1 MKHGCA
7 YILIIIMC
15 VMALVFAVKSARSQT
30 VSPISENPRETSTL
44 YRVKHDAFVSYY
56 DTQLLQPVFVYYELE
71 WPQFAGSVKVGSHRF
86 KVDTKLPRPRVKDS
100 DYQNTGYVR
109 GHLCSAADRDS
120 RKDLLKETYLTSNL
134 VPMTMVCNSGKF
146 KQMEDSCRA
155 LAISGHHLKI
165 ARGGLFKARSG
176 ALQNVI
182 REQILLRNTR
192 SAILVPD
199 AFFCFTTCKD
209 CNYRGFWV
217 IFNVI
222 SRYPESSAVCNT
234 FPLESSPVSGTIS
247 PRDVIQVGSAE
258 AANVIHFMN
267 DPRISVLLDIY
278 IGLWSRE
285 EYETIT
291 R

>member
-15 VMALVFAVKSARSQT
+15 VMALCFAVKAARSQT
-30 VSPISENPRETSTL
+30 ISPISENPSETSSL
-44 YRVKHDAFVSYY
+44 FRVKHDAFVSYY
-56 DTQLLQPVFVYYELE
+56 DTKLLQPVFVYYNLE
-71 WPQFAGSVKVGSHRF
+71 WPQFAGAVKVGSHRF

-100 DYQNTGYVR
+100 DYQNSGYVR

-155 LAISGHHLKI
+155 LAIAGHHLKI
-165 ARGGLFKARSG
+165 ARGGLFG
-176 ALQNVI
+176 AAGAGPTDVI
-182 REQILLRNTR
+182 RKQILLRNT
-192 SAILVPD
+192 SQAIVIPD
-199 AFFCFTTCKD
+199 AFFCFATCKD

-217 IFNVI
+217 IFNSD
-222 SRYPESSAVCNT
+222 SRYPDVTAGCITKSISSLAAD
-234 FPLESSPVSGTIS
+234 GT
-247 PRDVIQVGSAE
+247 RADEQ
-258 AANVIHFMN
+258 VIHFMN
-267 DPRISVLLDIY
+267 DPRISVLLELY

>member
-15 VMALVFAVKSARSQT
+15 VMALLFAVKSARSQT
-30 VSPISENPRETSTL
+30 VVPISENPRETSSL

-56 DTQLLQPVFVYYELE
+56 DTKLMQPVFVYYILE
-71 WPQFAGSVKVGSHRF
+71 WPQFAGAVKVGSHRF

-155 LAISGHHLKI
+155 LAIAGHHLNI
-165 ARGGLFKARSG
+165 ARGGLFEARSG
-176 ALQNVI
+176 STQDVI
-182 REQILLRNTR
+182 RKQILLRNT
-192 SAILVPD
+192 SQAIVIPD

-217 IFNVI
+217 IFNTI
-222 SRYPESSAVCNT
+222 SGYPESTAVCNT
-234 FPLESSPVSGTIS
+234 SLPGAEPVDGTN
-247 PRDVIQVGSAE
+247 E
-258 AANVIHFMN
+258 AANEIHFIN
-267 DPRISVLLDIY
+267 DPRISVLLELY

>member
-15 VMALVFAVKSARSQT
+15 VMALVFAVKAARSQT
-30 VSPISENPRETSTL
+30 VSQISENPRETSSL

-56 DTQLLQPVFVYYELE
+56 DTQLLQPVLVYYELE

-100 DYQNTGYVR
+100 DYRNTGYVR

-134 VPMTMVCNSGKF
+134 VPMTMVSNSGKF
-146 KQMEDSCRA
+146 KQMEDSCRS

-165 ARGGLFKARSG
+165 ARGGLFGASG
-176 ALQNVI
+176 QNLENVI
-182 REQILLRNTR
+182 RKHILLRNT
-192 SAILVPD
+192 SQTIVVPD
-199 AFFCFTTCKD
+199 AFFCFATCKD

-217 IFNVI
+217 IFN
-222 SRYPESSAVCNT
+222 
-234 FPLESSPVSGTIS
+234 TIS
-247 PRDVIQVGSAE
+247 GD

>member
-15 VMALVFAVKSARSQT
+15 VMALLFAVKAARSQT
-30 VSPISENPRETSTL
+30 VSQISETPRETSSL
-44 YRVKHDAFVSYY
+44 FRVKHDAFVSYY

-71 WPQFAGSVKVGSHRF
+71 WPQFAGAVKVGSHRF

-100 DYQNTGYVR
+100 DYQNSGYVR

-155 LAISGHHLKI
+155 LAIAGHHLKI
-165 ARGGLFKARSG
+165 ARGGLFEDICRPDELVIHRRNTSQTK
-176 ALQNVI
+176 VI
-182 REQILLRNTR
+182 RKQILARNT
-192 SAILVPD
+192 SQAIVIPD
-199 AFFCFTTCKD
+199 AFFCFASCKD

-217 IFNVI
+217 ISNKGT
-222 SRYPESSAVCNT
+222 SSAA
-234 FPLESSPVSGTIS
+234 G
-247 PRDVIQVGSAE
+247 
-258 AANVIHFMN
+258 VIHFMN
-267 DPRISVLLDIY
+267 DPRICVLLDIY

>member
-7 YILIIIMC
+7 YVLIIIMC
-15 VMALVFAVKSARSQT
+15 VMALVFAVKAARSQT
-30 VSPISENPRETSTL
+30 VTPISENPRETSSL

-56 DTQLLQPVFVYYELE
+56 DIELLQPVFVYYELE
-71 WPQFAGSVKVGSHRF
+71 WPHFAGSVKVGSHRF

-165 ARGGLFKARSG
+165 ARGGLFGDSSRG
-176 ALQNVI
+176 LENVI
-182 REQILLRNTR
+182 HAQRQGRNTYQ
-192 SAILVPD
+192 AIVVPD
-199 AFFCFTTCKD
+199 AFFCFATCKD
-209 CNYRGFWV
+209 CNYRGFWM
-217 IFNVI
+217 IFNSV
-222 SRYPESSAVCNT
+222 SRYPELSAGCITNSHGSLAADGTT
-234 FPLESSPVSGTIS
+234 FHGNVL
-247 PRDVIQVGSAE
+247 QVGSGE
-258 AANVIHFMN
+258 AANVIQFMN
-267 DPRISVLLDIY
+267 DPRISVLLEIY

>member
-30 VSPISENPRETSTL
+30 VNPISENPRETSSL

-120 RKDLLKETYLTSNL
+120 RKDLLKQTYLTSNL

-176 ALQNVI
+176 ALEDVV
-182 REQILLRNTR
+182 REQILLRNT
-192 SAILVPD
+192 SQAIVVPD
-199 AFFCFTTCKD
+199 AFFCFATCKD

-222 SRYPESSAVCNT
+222 SRYPESTAGCNT
-234 FPLESSPVSGTIS
+234 IQPGTSPADGTN
-247 PRDVIQVGSAE
+247 D

>member
-15 VMALVFAVKSARSQT
+15 VMALLFAVKSARSQT
-30 VSPISENPRETSTL
+30 VSPISENPRETSSL
-44 YRVKHDAFVSYY
+44 FRVKHDAFVSYY
-56 DTQLLQPVFVYYELE
+56 DTQLLQPVFVYYTLE
-71 WPQFAGSVKVGSHRF
+71 WPQFAGAVKVGSHRF

-100 DYQNTGYVR
+100 DYQNSGYVR

-165 ARGGLFKARSG
+165 ARGGLFG
-176 ALQNVI
+176 AAGAGLTDVI
-182 REQILLRNTR
+182 RKQILLRNT
-192 SAILVPD
+192 SQAILIPD
-199 AFFCFTTCKD
+199 AFFCFATCKD

-217 IFNVI
+217 IFNTDN
-222 SRYPESSAVCNT
+222 RYPESAAACNT
-234 FPLESSPVSGTIS
+234 KSILSLAADGTNVSE
-247 PRDVIQVGSAE
+247 R
-258 AANVIHFMN
+258 VIHFMN
-267 DPRISVLLDIY
+267 DPRISVLLELY

>member
-15 VMALVFAVKSARSQT
+15 VMALLFAVKAARSQT
-30 VSPISENPRETSTL
+30 INPISENPRETSSL
-44 YRVKHDAFVSYY
+44 FRVKHDAFVSYY
-56 DTQLLQPVFVYYELE
+56 DTKLLQPVFVYYELE
-71 WPQFAGSVKVGSHRF
+71 WPQFAGAVKVGSHRF
-86 KVDTKLPRPRVKDS
+86 KVDTKLPRPRVKDN
-100 DYQNTGYVR
+100 DYQNSGYVR

-165 ARGGLFKARSG
+165 ARGGLFG
-176 ALQNVI
+176 AAGEGLKNVI
-182 REQILLRNTR
+182 REQIFLRNTNKT
-192 SAILVPD
+192 IVIPD
-199 AFFCFTTCKD
+199 AFFCFATCKD

-217 IFNVI
+217 IFNTDN
-222 SRYPESSAVCNT
+222 RYPESAAACNT
-234 FPLESSPVSGTIS
+234 KSILSLAADGT
-247 PRDVIQVGSAE
+247 RADEQ
-258 AANVIHFMN
+258 VIHFMN
-267 DPRISVLLDIY
+267 DPRISVLLELY
-278 IGLWSRE
+278 LGLWSRE

>member
-15 VMALVFAVKSARSQT
+15 VMALLFAVKAARSQT
-30 VSPISENPRETSTL
+30 INPISENPRETSSL

-56 DTQLLQPVFVYYELE
+56 DIQLLQPVFVYYELE

-120 RKDLLKETYLTSNL
+120 RKDMLKQTYLTSNL

-176 ALQNVI
+176 ALENVI
-182 REQILLRNTR
+182 REQILLRNT
-192 SAILVPD
+192 SQAIVVPD
-199 AFFCFTTCKD
+199 AFFCFATCKD

-222 SRYPESSAVCNT
+222 SRYPES
-234 FPLESSPVSGTIS
+234 
-247 PRDVIQVGSAE
+247 AE
-258 AANVIHFMN
+258 ACITKSISSLAADATNDAANIIHFMN

>member
-15 VMALVFAVKSARSQT
+15 VMAMLFAVKAARSQT
-30 VSPISENPRETSTL
+30 VTPMSENPTETSTL
-44 YRVKHDAFVSYY
+44 FRVKHDAFVSYY
-56 DTQLLQPVFVYYELE
+56 DTELMQPVFVYYELE

-86 KVDTKLPRPRVKDS
+86 KVDTKLPRPRIKDS

-155 LAISGHHLKI
+155 LAIYGHHLKI
-165 ARGGLFKARSG
+165 ARGGLFGADGVRLKHVLQRYRSSHNTNQ
-176 ALQNVI
+176 AIVI
-182 REQILLRNTR
+182 
-192 SAILVPD
+192 PD
-199 AFFCFTTCKD
+199 AFFCFATCKD
-209 CNYRGFWV
+209 CNYRGSWV
-217 IFNVI
+217 ISNSV
-222 SRYPESSAVCNT
+222 SREVVN
-234 FPLESSPVSGTIS
+234 EKK
-247 PRDVIQVGSAE
+247 
-258 AANVIHFMN
+258 FMN
-267 DPRISVLLDIY
+267 DPRISVLLELY
-278 IGLWSRE
+278 NGLWSRE
-285 EYETIT
+285 EYETVT

>member
-1 MKHGCA
+1 MKHGIA
-7 YILIIIMC
+7 YVLIIIMC
-15 VMALVFAVKSARSQT
+15 VMALLFAVKAARSQT
-30 VSPISENPRETSTL
+30 ISPISENPSETSTL
-44 YRVKHDAFVSYY
+44 FRVKHDAFVSYY
-56 DTQLLQPVFVYYELE
+56 DTELLQPVFVYYELQ
-71 WPQFAGSVKVGSHRF
+71 WPQFAGSLKVGSHRF

-100 DYQNTGYVR
+100 DYQNSGYVR

-134 VPMTMVCNSGKF
+134 VPMTMICNSGKF

-165 ARGGLFKARSG
+165 ARGGLFKPRSG
-176 ALQNVI
+176 ALENVI
-182 REQILLRNTR
+182 QVRR
-192 SAILVPD
+192 SARITSQAIVIPD

-217 IFNVI
+217 IFNTI
-222 SRYPESSAVCNT
+222 SRYPELSAGCNT
-234 FPLESSPVSGTIS
+234 KSISSLAADGTK
-247 PRDVIQVGSAE
+247 E
-258 AANVIHFMN
+258 AANVIHFKN
-267 DPRISVLLDIY
+267 DPRISVLLELY

>member
-1 MKHGCA
+1 MKHVCA

-15 VMALVFAVKSARSQT
+15 VMALLFAVKAARSQT
-30 VSPISENPRETSTL
+30 VSPLSEKPRETSSL
-44 YRVKHDAFVSYY
+44 FRVKHDAFVSYY
-56 DTQLLQPVFVYYELE
+56 DTQLMQPALVYYELE
-71 WPQFAGSVKVGSHRF
+71 WPQFAGAVKVGSHRF

-100 DYQNTGYVR
+100 DYQNSGYVR

-165 ARGGLFKARSG
+165 ARGGLFG
-176 ALQNVI
+176 AAGANPPGVI
-182 REQILLRNTR
+182 GKKILMRNT
-192 SAILVPD
+192 SQAIVIPD
-199 AFFCFTTCKD
+199 AFFCFAACKD

-217 IFNVI
+217 IFND
-222 SRYPESSAVCNT
+222 
-234 FPLESSPVSGTIS
+234 GTIAAE
-247 PRDVIQVGSAE
+247 RVIQVGSAE

-267 DPRISVLLDIY
+267 DPRISVLLELY

>member
-15 VMALVFAVKSARSQT
+15 VMALLFAVKAARSQT
-30 VSPISENPRETSTL
+30 VSPISETPRETSSL
-44 YRVKHDAFVSYY
+44 FRVKHDAFVSYY
-56 DTQLLQPVFVYYELE
+56 DTQLLQPVFVYYNLE
-71 WPQFAGSVKVGSHRF
+71 WPQFAGAVKVGSHRF

-100 DYQNTGYVR
+100 DYQNSGFVR

-165 ARGGLFKARSG
+165 ARGGLFGARSG
-176 ALQNVI
+176 ADSDVI
-182 REQILLRNTR
+182 HKQILLRNTR
-192 SAILVPD
+192 SAIVVPD
-199 AFFCFTTCKD
+199 AFFCFASCNDCK
-209 CNYRGFWV
+209 YRGFWV
-217 IFNVI
+217 ISNTI
-222 SRYPESSAVCNT
+222 SRYPESSRACIT
-234 FPLESSPVSGTIS
+234 KLP
-247 PRDVIQVGSAE
+247 GSLAADATSE
-258 AANVIHFMN
+258 AANVIQFMN
-267 DPRISVLLDIY
+267 DPRISVLLELY

>member
-15 VMALVFAVKSARSQT
+15 VMALLFAVKSARSQT
-30 VSPISENPRETSTL
+30 VYPISENPRETSSL
-44 YRVKHDAFVSYY
+44 FRVKHDAFVSYY
-56 DTQLLQPVFVYYELE
+56 DTKLLQPVLVYYELE

-100 DYQNTGYVR
+100 DFQNTGFVR

-120 RKDLLKETYLTSNL
+120 RKDLLKQTYLTSNL

-165 ARGGLFKARSG
+165 ARGGLFEARSG
-176 ALQNVI
+176 ALEDVI
-182 REQILLRNTR
+182 REQILLRNT
-192 SAILVPD
+192 SQAIVVPD
-199 AFFCFTTCKD
+199 AFFCFATCKD

-217 IFNVI
+217 IFNTI
-222 SRYPESSAVCNT
+222 SRYPESAAACNT
-234 FPLESSPVSGTIS
+234 KSILSLAADGTN
-247 PRDVIQVGSAE
+247 D

-267 DPRISVLLDIY
+267 DPRISVLLELY

-285 EYETIT
+285 EYETKT

>member
-15 VMALVFAVKSARSQT
+15 VMALLFAVKVARSQT
-30 VSPISENPRETSTL
+30 VNPISENPCETSTL

-56 DTQLLQPVFVYYELE
+56 DTQLLQPAFVYYELE
-71 WPQFAGSVKVGSHRF
+71 WPQFAGAVKVGSHRF

-100 DYQNTGYVR
+100 DYQNSGYVR

-155 LAISGHHLKI
+155 LAIAGHHLKI
-165 ARGGLFKARSG
+165 ARGGLFE
-176 ALQNVI
+176 ALCRPDTVVI
-182 REQILLRNTR
+182 RKQILLRNT
-192 SAILVPD
+192 SQAIVIPD
-199 AFFCFTTCKD
+199 AFFCFATCKD

-217 IFNVI
+217 IFNTD
-222 SRYPESSAVCNT
+222 SRYPESAAACITKSILSLAAD
-234 FPLESSPVSGTIS
+234 GTKAAE
-247 PRDVIQVGSAE
+247 RVIQ
-258 AANVIHFMN
+258 FKN
-267 DPRISVLLDIY
+267 DPRICLLLELY
-278 IGLWSRE
+278 LGLWSRE

>member
-15 VMALVFAVKSARSQT
+15 VMALLFAVKAARSQT
-30 VSPISENPRETSTL
+30 VNQISENPRETSTL

-56 DTQLLQPVFVYYELE
+56 DTQLLQPVLVYYELE

-120 RKDLLKETYLTSNL
+120 RKDLLKQTYLTSNL

-176 ALQNVI
+176 ALENVI
-182 REQILLRNTR
+182 REQILLRNT
-192 SAILVPD
+192 SQAIVVPD
-199 AFFCFTTCKD
+199 AFFCFATCKD

-217 IFNVI
+217 IFNTI
-222 SRYPESSAVCNT
+222 SRYPDDAAVCNT
-234 FPLESSPVSGTIS
+234 IPLESFSADGTS
-247 PRDVIQVGSAE
+247 YPRNVIQVGCAE

-267 DPRISVLLDIY
+267 DPRISVLLELY